1 MKKLIRKLSKT
12 PEQKKLNQN
21 LIDKIDSM
29 PLITEEIPFE
39 YKYDE
44 NEEKLVP
51 SIDLCNN
58 FIERFENFVQSSC
71 KTILIADYDNTFTK
85 RFYGDDENYNSFN
98 VIEQFS
104 KVFQERQY
112 KNYQK
117 YHVYE
122 HNMNESEAREKLKEW
137 YGKTFIDFTETKI
150 KKGDFKNLIKRVMV
164 DEQKVWYRNG
174 ATKLFNQMLEKKI
187 PLILISCGIRDV
199 LEEELKIFLGEEKYN
214 QLINEKL
221 LFIIGN
227 ELIYDNEDGSSIG
240 FKIPYIYTCNKSE
253 FVKKVFDKIR
263 NDEKVKVLMFG
274 DNYYDID
281 LTESINENLDQLLG
295 VALDNKGKVNFIPK
309 YQACILGDGDFRLI
323 NFIVSMIKN

>member
-21 LIDKIDSM
+21 IIDKIDNM
-29 PLITEEIPFE
+29 PLITENIPFE

-58 FIERFENFVQSSC
+58 FVERFENFVHSTC

-85 RFYGDDENYNSFN
+85 RFNGDEENYNSFN

-104 KVFQERQY
+104 KIFSDRQF
-112 KNYQK
+112 KNYKK

-122 HNMNESEAREKLKEW
+122 HNMNEEEAREKLREW
-137 YGKTFIDFTETKI
+137 YGKSLIDFTETKI
-150 KKGDFKNLIKRVMV
+150 KKEDFKNLVKRVMI

-174 ATKLFNQMLEKKI
+174 ATKLFNQLLEKKI
-187 PLILISCGIRDV
+187 PLILISCGIKDV

-281 LTESINENLDQLLG
+281 LIDSINEHFDQLLG

-323 NFIVSMIKN
+323 NFIVSMVKK